1 MRNMTYTKAIKRI
14 REMHELTQTEF
25 AEKLGKKQATIS
37 SWESGRTK
45 PSAADL
51 IEINRIFGTDIKP
64 QYDYIAYSAAFGDV
78 LDASSRDDR
87 ATMKRAEYVIETSTN
102 RSADIR
108 LLTYLDALN
117 PAGVR
122 EALKRVS
129 ELTEIPR
136 YKKGAHNGN
145 GEEEGQ

>member
-64 QYDYIAYSAAFGDV
+64 QYDYIAYSEAFGGA
-78 LDASSRDDR
+78 LDAAARGDH
-87 ATMKRAEYVIETSTN
+87 ATMERAEYVIEKSGN

-122 EALKRVS
+122 EALKRVA

-136 YKKGAHNGN
+136 YRRGVENGN
-145 GEEEGQ
+145 GEKEGQ